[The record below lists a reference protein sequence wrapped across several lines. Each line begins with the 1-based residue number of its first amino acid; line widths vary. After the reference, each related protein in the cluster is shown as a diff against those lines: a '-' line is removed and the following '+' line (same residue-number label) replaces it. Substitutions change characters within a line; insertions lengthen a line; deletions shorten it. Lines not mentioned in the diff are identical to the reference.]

1 MRKETVIIHGGMDRD
16 PHTGASGVPQYLS
29 STYHQEDVLDHQG
42 YDYARSGNP
51 TREALEKAVAG
62 LEGGAGAS
70 AFASGIAAVAAAFI
84 LLRPGDHILLPRAVY
99 GGTYRLLNTIF
110 ARWGLG
116 HDFVDFTDPDA
127 VRRAVTPATRVLF
140 LETPS
145 NPLLKIIDL
154 RAMVAIARERD
165 LMTMADNTFASP
177 WLQRPL
183 ELGFDLVLHSA
194 TKFLN
199 GHSDVLGGLAV
210 ARTPELAERIYFIQN
225 AMGAVLGVSDSW
237 LVLRGLRTLA
247 VRMEASQKSAQTLAE
262 TLSTWPQIRKVYYP
276 GLPRH
281 PGRDIHFSQAS
292 GAGAVISF
300 ELADKESA
308 RNFLRRVRLPLVGVS
323 LGGVESILSY
333 PATMSHAAMPEAE
346 RRAQGVTDG
355 LIRLSVG
362 LESPDDLLEDFR
374 QALAGE

>member
-1 MRKETVIIHGGMDRD
+1 MRKETAIIHGGMDRD
-16 PHTGASGVPQYLS
+16 PHTGACGVPLYLS
-29 STYHQEDVLDHQG
+29 STYHQADVLEHQG
-42 YDYARSGNP
+42 YDYVRSGNP

-70 AFASGIAAVAAAFI
+70 AFASGIAAIAAAFT
-84 LLRPGDHILLPRAVY
+84 LLQPGDHILLPNAIY
-99 GGTYRLLNTIF
+99 GGTYRLLNTVF
-110 ARWGLG
+110 ARWGLRY
-116 HDFVDFTDPDA
+116 DFADFSDPDR

-140 LETPS
+140 VETPS

-154 RAMVAIARERD
+154 RAMAAIAEEHG
-165 LMTMADNTFASP
+165 LMTMADNTFAGP
-177 WLQRPL
+177 YLQRPL
-183 ELGFDLVLHSA
+183 ELGFDLVLHSL

-210 ARTPELAERIYFIQN
+210 ARTPDLAQRVHAVQN

-237 LVLRGLRTLA
+237 LALRGLRTLA
-247 VRMEASQKSAQTLAE
+247 VRMEASQKNAMLLAE
-262 TLSTWPQIRKVYYP
+262 TMASWPEISKVHYP
-276 GLPRH
+276 GLPGH

-300 ELADKESA
+300 ELADRESV
-308 RNFLRRVRLPLVGVS
+308 RHFLRKVRLPLVGVS

-333 PATMSHAAMPEAE
+333 PATMSHASMPAAE
-346 RRAQGVTDG
+346 RAAQGVTDG

-362 LESPDDLLEDFR
+362 LESPDDLLEDFQ
-374 QALAGE
+374 QALRP